1 MPDVF
6 LKLESLKLSCS
17 EERIKLLVTSSATLR
32 AQDERFRR
40 VLSGELL
47 NLMESGKVCISRGP
61 GCDLGFGFSFKN
73 LQSNGPAEKALVE
86 ELGRF
91 VLGAPWWEQLPVS
104 PSLNSPS
111 SSCPDVG
118 PTFSIK
124 LHDTLP
130 SLHSN
135 GHPNPE
141 ESPIADLHVPECVP
155 DMRLVGIKF
164 FFTFEPTRDTPL
176 PILIKQTATEDDM
189 LFEDGCESDPDLF
202 EDIMDLE
209 VFDSSTPRHEA
220 LFDTSSVL
228 DGMTWEDH
236 SFVEDQ
242 YYADGCDNM
251 LLYRTDHSSVHL
263 PTPEASMTFNSQQ
276 DTSMLDSMEPHSLNN
291 LTTKPSL
298 KLTTAKQ
305 LTDVALRT
313 LFGGRQTKFTPSIK
327 VRKPRPKRPLSS
339 IMPLLWSPSFKNAM
353 SERSA
358 FLNTI
363 SSILSSLPKTSQL
376 PSLQKK
382 LSIIHENPP
391 ARSAETRP
399 PRLSETIQAHVFR
412 MMQTTLYEPI
422 ASRRLRPSVI
432 EESGE
437 EEARSGLPSR
447 DCENSGSAQVDIGN
461 TSDDVVDVVDA
472 DEGFEDLF
480 GEELLSDGE
489 MDMLFDLEILRNRG
503 ERGSCSMLFGSG
515 EGDSSMLMVGEEV
528 HEDATREIG
537 EEDSILSTEQD
548 QRNDGGEHILYE
560 REFWDSSIVVEELE
574 EDARMIMDTEP
585 GTVHGYS
592 SMYLDDPYINNE
604 AILI

>member
-1 MPDVF
+1 M
-6 LKLESLKLSCS
+6 
-17 EERIKLLVTSSATLR
+17 
-32 AQDERFRR
+32 
-40 VLSGELL
+40 
-47 NLMESGKVCISRGP
+47 MESGKVCISRGP

-86 ELGRF
+86 QLRRF

-104 PSLNSPS
+104 PSLNFSSPI
-111 SSCPDVG
+111 CPDVG

-141 ESPIADLHVPECVP
+141 ESPIADLHVPEYVP
-155 DMRLVGIKF
+155 DIRLMGIKL

-176 PILIKQTATEDDM
+176 PILTKETATEDDM
-189 LFEDGCESDPDLF
+189 LFEGGCESDPDLF

-209 VFDSSTPRHEA
+209 AFDSSTPRHEA
-220 LFDTSSVL
+220 PFDASSVL
-228 DGMTWEDH
+228 EGTSCEDH
-236 SFVEDQ
+236 GFVEDQ
-242 YYADGCDNM
+242 YDADGYDNT

-263 PTPEASMTFNSQQ
+263 PTPDASMTFNSQQ
-276 DTSMLDSMEPHSLNN
+276 DTSMLDSTDDSSNNLITEPSLN
-291 LTTKPSL
+291 LA
-298 KLTTAKQ
+298 TAKQ

-313 LFGGRQTKFTPSIK
+313 LLGGRQTKFTPNIK

-339 IMPLLWSPSFKNAM
+339 IMPLIWSPGFKNAM

-363 SSILSSLPKTSQL
+363 SSTLSSLSKTSQL

-382 LSIIHENPP
+382 LSTIHENSP
-391 ARSAETRP
+391 TRFAQTHP
-399 PRLSETIQAHVFR
+399 PRLNQTLQAHVFR

-437 EEARSGLPSR
+437 EETRSGPASR
-447 DCENSGSAQVDIGN
+447 DRENSGPARVDIENG
-461 TSDDVVDVVDA
+461 SDEVVDA

-503 ERGSCSMLFGSG
+503 EGRSCSMLFGSG
-515 EGDSSMLMVGEEV
+515 GGNSSMLMEGEEV
-528 HEDATREIG
+528 HEDGSGDAG
-537 EEDSILSTEQD
+537 EEDSIFSTGDIE
-548 QRNDGGEHILYE
+548 RDGGDEHILYE
-560 REFWDSSIVVEELE
+560 RESWESSIVEEELE
-574 EDARMIMDTEP
+574 DDAEMIMDTEP
-585 GTVHGYS
+585 DTAHGYS